1 MAILILIYNLF
12 QVIINIARRE
22 NIARNLGIMS
32 KIGFKRVRVRLR
44 AGKAWESP
52 ALAGKRPLYHT
63 G

>member
-12 QVIINIARRE
+12 QVTINIARRE
-22 NIARNLGIMS
+22 NIARNLGILS
-32 KIGFKRVRVRLR
+32 KIGFKWVWVRLR